1 MHEVTTECYSPRSAW
16 RRALIYF
23 SCCFAIAGTTGVL
36 RQLAGTAPTLRLG
49 SSVVETLVGIAVV
62 AQLLFAYGY
71 LWPRGTTHH
80 NRPRRWLLQ
89 AGFGLLWGTAQ
100 AVLMLS
106 MFSLLEA
113 LLANRLTTAAATF
126 FLTATL
132 TGFWH
137 GRYWDI
143 RVAPDH
149 NVREWNLRKVLLAH
163 APFLIL
169 TLLHYALTAN
179 VYVFVGAH
187 ALALM
192 ASSLVM
198 RFPAPWDPPT
208 PQHQGEGRSAAEL
221 CERGLLGPRL

>member
-1 MHEVTTECYSPRSAW
+1 MHEVTTEWYSPRSAW

-23 SCCFAIAGTTGVL
+23 SCCFAVAGATGVL
-36 RQLAGTAPTLRLG
+36 RQLAAAAPTLRLG
-49 SSVVETLVGIAVV
+49 SSGVETLVGIAVL

-71 LWPRGTTHH
+71 FWPRGTTHQ
-80 NRPRRWLLQ
+80 NRPQRRLLQ

-100 AVLMLS
+100 AVMMLS

-113 LLANRLTTAAATF
+113 LLANRLATAAATF

-132 TGFWH
+132 TGYWH

-163 APFLIL
+163 APFLMF

-179 VYVFVGAH
+179 AYMFVAAH

-208 PQHQGEGRSAAEL
+208 PQHQGEGLSAAEL
-221 CERGLLGPRL
+221 YERGLPGPRS